1 MILYIIRHGQTDY
14 NLTKRFQGKLDIPL
28 NGTGI
33 ESAERV
39 AAGMRDY
46 PIDLVISSPL
56 SRAVVTAE
64 IVTEG
69 RGVPLITDDR
79 IMEISLG
86 EWEGCE
92 IYSGKDIPPEE
103 VDIFVHDPLHFEGAP
118 GGESFEDCIRRC
130 GDFLD
135 DIAGVEAYQDKH
147 ILISTHGAAGR
158 SLLANFLPE
167 DDRMRYVFPPPNCSM
182 TTGELTKDKRDIL
195 DVDRIF

>member
-33 ESAERV
+33 ESAKRV

-69 RGVPLITDDR
+69 RDVPLITDDR
-79 IMEISLG
+79 LMEISLG
-86 EWEGCE
+86 EWEGCG
-92 IYSGKDIPPEE
+92 IYSGKDVPPEE
-103 VDIFVHDPLHFEGAP
+103 GEGEDAVVQHAASQGGDGMGLGDTGRTQHARHETRTRPVILTSSRQPHTLAKAP
-118 GGESFEDCIRRC
+118 MSATIGPKCQKLMVRASRPRRERQN
-130 GDFLD
+130 G
-135 DIAGVEAYQDKH
+135 
-147 ILISTHGAAGR
+147 
-158 SLLANFLPE
+158 
-167 DDRMRYVFPPPNCSM
+167 
-182 TTGELTKDKRDIL
+182 
-195 DVDRIF
+195 